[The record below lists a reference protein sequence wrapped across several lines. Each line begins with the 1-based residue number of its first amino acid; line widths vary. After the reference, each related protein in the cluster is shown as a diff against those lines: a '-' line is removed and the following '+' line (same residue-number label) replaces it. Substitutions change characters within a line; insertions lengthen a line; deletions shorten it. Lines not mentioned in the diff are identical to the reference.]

1 MGLVEETLKYLH
13 ERRQNLIDGKVNC
26 IPSPFTSFR
35 QDFVGIEQETYYCV
49 TANQKAAKS
58 QFTSFMFLY
67 TPILYAYEHPDK
79 VRVRI
84 FYAPLE
90 ESKRKVTMRFM
101 RYLLYVHSGF
111 KIRVSQ
117 QELTSTLEGNPIN
130 ERVLQLLESE
140 EYKKIMGFFESHV
153 TFLEDRNPTGCY
165 KAIVK
170 YACEHG
176 ERIKAPI
183 TITDEFG
190 ETKTVEKIVGYKPID
205 PDEYVIIIADH
216 VGLLQEEKGLDKRLT
231 IRKYSEYMMEL
242 RDYYRYI
249 PVIVQQ
255 QSSEVQSMDA
265 FKLNRISPTP
275 GALADC
281 KDTRYDV
288 NVMLGLTNPYAAHIT
303 TYPGSGGYDITK
315 LRDHQRFLEVMLTRD
330 GTANAIKALYFDGA
344 VSYFKELPGPN
355 NPIYEEY
362 MEKVYALI
370 DRIKQGARQAVSMLS
385 FRKKRKTNSDIQG

>member
-1 MGLVEETLKYLH
+1 MSLIKETLQYIKD
-13 ERRQNLIDGKVNC
+13 RKTNLENGGVNC

-90 ESKRKVTMRFM
+90 ESQRKVTMRFM
-101 RYLLYVHSGF
+101 RHLLYVHSKY
-111 KIRVSQ
+111 KIRVSHN
-117 QELTSTLEGNPIN
+117 ELTSTLEGHPVDDKIL
-130 ERVLQLLESE
+130 ETLESE
-140 EYKKIMGFFESHV
+140 EYDKILQFFEDKV
-153 TFLEDRNPTGCY
+153 TFVSSKNPTGIY
-165 KAIVK
+165 KEVVK

-176 ERIKAPI
+176 ERVKEKM

-190 ETKTVEKIVGYKPID
+190 EPKEVDKIVSYKPYD
-205 PDEYVIIIADH
+205 PAEYVIIIADH
-216 VGLLQEEKGLDKRLT
+216 VGLLQEESGKDKRLT
-231 IRKYSEYMMEL
+231 IKKYSEYMMEL

-255 QSSEVQSMDA
+255 QSTEVQSMEA

-288 NVMLGLTNPYAAHIT
+288 NVMLGLTNPYAAHLET
-303 TYPGSGGYDITK
+303 WLEYDIKK
-315 LRDHQRFLEVMLTRD
+315 LRDNQRFLEVMLSRD
-330 GTANAIKALYFDGA
+330 GTANAVKALYFDGA
-344 VSYFKELPGPN
+344 VSYFTELPGPKAVN
-355 NPIYEEY
+355 YAEF
-362 MEKVYALI
+362 MEKVYAKIAQLK
-370 DRIKQGARQAVSMLS
+370 RQVTQAVSLIS
-385 FRKKRKTNSDIQG
+385 FKRKPRNLKEM

>member
-1 MGLVEETLKYLH
+1 MGLIDETLKYLH

-111 KIRVSQ
+111 KIRVTH
-117 QELTSTLEGNPIN
+117 QELTSTLEGNPIS
-130 ERVLQLLESE
+130 EEVLNILESE
-140 EYKKIMGFFESHV
+140 EYKKIMEFFESHV

-176 ERIKAPI
+176 ERIKQPL

-190 ETKTVEKIVGYKPID
+190 ETKTVEKIVGYKPLD

-216 VGLLQEEKGLDKRLT
+216 VGLLQEERGLDKRLT

-281 KDTRYDV
+281 KDTRYD
-288 NVMLGLTNPYAAHIT
+288 
-303 TYPGSGGYDITK
+303 
-315 LRDHQRFLEVMLTRD
+315 
-330 GTANAIKALYFDGA
+330 
-344 VSYFKELPGPN
+344 
-355 NPIYEEY
+355 
-362 MEKVYALI
+362 
-370 DRIKQGARQAVSMLS
+370 
-385 FRKKRKTNSDIQG
+385 

>member
-1 MGLVEETLKYLH
+1 MGLIDETLNYLR

-35 QDFVGIEQETYYCV
+35 QDFVGIEQETFYCI

-67 TPILYAYEHPDK
+67 TPIMYAYYNRDK
-79 VRVRI
+79 VRVKI

-101 RYLLYVHSGF
+101 RYLLYVHSGY
-111 KIRVSQ
+111 KTRISH
-117 QELTSTLEGNPIN
+117 QELTSTLEGNPIS
-130 ERVLQLLESE
+130 EEILTLLESE
-140 EYKKIMGFFESHV
+140 EYKDIMNFFEDRV
-153 TFLEDRNPTGCY
+153 TFLDDHNPTGCY
-165 KAIVK
+165 KTVIK

-176 ERIKAPI
+176 ERIKQPL

-190 ETKTVEKIVGYKPID
+190 ENKTVEKVVGYKPFD
-205 PDEYVIIIADH
+205 PDEYVIVICDH
-216 VGLLQEEKGLDKRLT
+216 IGLLQSERGMDKRETLDK
-231 IRKYSEYMMEL
+231 YCEYMMEL

-275 GALADC
+275 GALADY
-281 KDTRYDV
+281 KDTRYHV
-288 NVMLGLTNPYAAHIT
+288 NVMLGLTNPYAAHLQ
-303 TYPGSGGYDITK
+303 TYLGYDIAK
-315 LRDHQRFLEVMLTRD
+315 LKDNVRFLEVMLSRD
-330 GTANAIKALYFDGA
+330 GSANAVKALYFDGA

-355 NPIYEEY
+355 APDYAEY
-362 MEKVYALI
+362 MERVYAKIERL
-370 DRIKQGARQAVSMLS
+370 RQVVRQAVSLLS
-385 FRKKRKTNSDIQG
+385 FKRKKKSLTLQSKHQ

>member
-1 MGLVEETLKYLH
+1 MGLIDETLKYLH
-13 ERRQNLIDGKVNC
+13 ERRQNLIDGRVNC

-35 QDFVGIEQETYYCV
+35 QDFVGIEQETFYCV

-67 TPILYAYEHPDK
+67 TPILYAYTHPDK
-79 VRVRI
+79 VRVKI

-101 RYLLYVHSGF
+101 RYLLYIHSGF
-111 KIRVSQ
+111 KIRVTH
-117 QELTSTLEGNPIN
+117 QELTSTLEGHPIN
-130 ERVLQLLESE
+130 EDILKLLESE
-140 EYKKIMGFFESHV
+140 EYKRIMEFFESHV
-153 TFLEDRNPTGCY
+153 TFLEDKNPTGCY
-165 KAIVK
+165 KTVVK
-170 YACEHG
+170 HACEHG
-176 ERIKAPI
+176 ERIKAPL

-190 ETKTVEKIVGYKPID
+190 ETKTVEKIVDYKPND

-216 VGLLQEEKGLDKRLT
+216 VGLLQGEKGMDKRET
-231 IRKYSEYMMEL
+231 IEKYCKYMMEL
-242 RDYYRYI
+242 RDFYRYI

-255 QSSEVQSMDA
+255 QSVEVQSMDA
-265 FKLNRISPTP
+265 YKLNRISPTP
-275 GALADC
+275 GALADY
-281 KDTRYDV
+281 KDTRYHV
-288 NVMLGLTNPYAAHIT
+288 NVMLGLTNPYAGHIKQ
-303 TYPGSGGYDITK
+303 YMGYDIEK
-315 LRDHQRFLEVMLTRD
+315 LKDHQRFLEVMLTRD

-370 DRIKQGARQAVSMLS
+370 DRIKQGVRQAVSMFSL
-385 FRKKRKTNSDIQG
+385 RKNRKTNPDIQG

>member
-1 MGLVEETLKYLH
+1 MGLIDETLKYLH
-13 ERRQNLIDGKVNC
+13 ERRQNLIEGKVNC

-67 TPILYAYEHPDK
+67 TPILYAYDHPDK

-130 ERVLQLLESE
+130 EKVLQLLESE

-153 TFLEDRNPTGCY
+153 TFLEDKNPTGCY
-165 KAIVK
+165 KTVIK

-176 ERIKAPI
+176 ERIKQPL
-183 TITDEFG
+183 TITDDFG
-190 ETKTVEKIVGYKPID
+190 ETKTVEKIVGYKPFD
-205 PDEYVIIIADH
+205 PDEYVIIITDH
-216 VGLLQEEKGLDKRLT
+216 ISLLLEERGMDKRQT

-288 NVMLGLTNPYAAHIT
+288 NVMLGLTNPYAAHLQ
-303 TYPGSGGYDITK
+303 TYLGYDITK
-315 LRDHQRFLEVMLTRD
+315 LKDSQRFLEVMLTRD
-330 GTANAIKALYFDGA
+330 GTANAVKALYFDGA

-362 MEKVYALI
+362 IEKVYALI
-370 DRIKQGARQAVSMLS
+370 DRIKQGTRQAVSMLS
-385 FRKKRKTNSDIQG
+385 FRKKKKN

>member
-1 MGLVEETLKYLH
+1 MGLIDETLKYLH

-176 ERIKAPI
+176 ERIKQPL

-190 ETKTVEKIVGYKPID
+190 ETKTVEKIVGYKPLD

-216 VGLLQEEKGLDKRLT
+216 VGLLQEERGLDKRLT

>member
-1 MGLVEETLKYLH
+1 MGLIDETLKYLH

-67 TPILYAYEHPDK
+67 TPILYAYAHPDK

-101 RYLLYVHSGF
+101 RYLLYIHSGF
-111 KIRVSQ
+111 KIRVTH
-117 QELTSTLEGNPIN
+117 QELTSTLEGNPVS
-130 ERVLQLLESE
+130 EEVLNVLESE
-140 EYKKIMGFFESHV
+140 EYKKIMEFFESHV

-176 ERIKAPI
+176 ERIKQPL

-190 ETKTVEKIVGYKPID
+190 ETKTVEKIVGYKPLD

-216 VGLLQEEKGLDKRLT
+216 VGLLQEERGLDKRLT

>member
-1 MGLVEETLKYLH
+1 MGLIDETLKYLH

-67 TPILYAYEHPDK
+67 TPILYAYDHPDK

-111 KIRVSQ
+111 KIRVTH
-117 QELTSTLEGNPIN
+117 QELTSTLEGNPIS
-130 ERVLQLLESE
+130 EEVLNILESE
-140 EYKKIMGFFESHV
+140 EYKKIMEFFESHV
-153 TFLEDRNPTGCY
+153 TFLEDQNPTGCY

-176 ERIKAPI
+176 ERIKQPL
-183 TITDEFG
+183 TIIDEFG
-190 ETKTVEKIVGYKPID
+190 ETKTVEKIVGYKPLD

-216 VGLLQEEKGLDKRLT
+216 VGLLQEERGLDKRLT

-288 NVMLGLTNPYAAHIT
+288 NVMLGLTNPYAAHIA
-303 TYPGSGGYDITK
+303 TYPVSGGYDITK

>member
-1 MGLVEETLKYLH
+1 MGLIDETLKYLH

-176 ERIKAPI
+176 ERIKQPL

-190 ETKTVEKIVGYKPID
+190 ETKTVEKIVGYKPLD

-216 VGLLQEEKGLDKRLT
+216 VGLLQEERGLDKRLT

-255 QSSEVQSMDA
+255 QSSEVQSIDA

>member
-1 MGLVEETLKYLH
+1 MGLIDETLDYLEDRR
-13 ERRQNLIDGKVNC
+13 ERLLSGKVNC
-26 IPSPFTSFR
+26 IPSPLKKFR
-35 QDFVGIEQETYYCV
+35 RDFVGVEQETYYCV

-67 TPILYAYEHPDK
+67 VPILYAFANPDK
-79 VRVRI
+79 VRVKI

-90 ESKRKVTMRFM
+90 ESKKKVVMRFM
-101 RYLLYVHSGF
+101 RYLLYIKSGHS
-111 KIRVSQ
+111 IRVTHN
-117 QELTSTLEGNPIN
+117 ELTSVLEGNPLDEKVLETLRSASYKEILDFFE
-130 ERVLQLLESE
+130 ERVE
-140 EYKKIMGFFESHV
+140 
-153 TFLEDRNPTGCY
+153 FLMDKNPTGIY
-165 KAIVK
+165 KRVVK

-176 ERIKAPI
+176 ERIKEPI

-190 ETKTVEKIVGYKPID
+190 EPKTVEKIVGYKPND

-216 VGLLQEEKGLDKRLT
+216 VGLLQEESGMDKRRT

-242 RDYYRYI
+242 RDNYRYS

-288 NVMLGLTNPYAAHIT
+288 NVMLGLTNPYAAHLEE
-303 TYPGSGGYDITK
+303 YLKYDITK
-315 LRDHQRFLEVMLTRD
+315 LKDNQRFLEVMLSRD
-330 GTANAIKALYFDGA
+330 GSANAVKALYFDGA
-344 VSYFKELPGPN
+344 VSYFNELPGPKTEG
-355 NPIYEEY
+355 YEEF
-362 MEKVYALI
+362 MEQVYAMI
-370 DRIKQGARQAVSMLS
+370 RRNNEQKPQEI
-385 FRKKRKTNSDIQG
+385 TE

>member
-35 QDFVGIEQETYYCV
+35 QDFVGIEQETFYCV
-49 TANQKAAKS
+49 TANQKAGKS
-58 QFTSFMFLY
+58 QFASFMFLY
-67 TPILYAYEHPDK
+67 TPILYAYNHPDK

-111 KIRVSQ
+111 KIRVSH
-117 QELTSTLEGNPIN
+117 QELTSTLEGNPIS
-130 ERVLQLLESE
+130 EEVLNILESE
-140 EYKKIMGFFESHV
+140 EYKKIMEFFESHV

-176 ERIKAPI
+176 ERIKQPL

-216 VGLLQEEKGLDKRLT
+216 VGLLQEERGLDKRLT

-288 NVMLGLTNPYAAHIT
+288 NVMLGLTNPYAAHIA

-315 LRDHQRFLEVMLTRD
+315 LKDHQRFLEVMLTRD
-330 GTANAIKALYFDGA
+330 GTANAVKALYFDGA
-344 VSYFKELPGPN
+344 VSYFKELPGPS